1 MSVAMS
7 NPPSASPP
15 AGILPLV
22 APGVVGNGAGAK
34 NGATAATPSLQAIDL
49 NKDYGTI
56 RAVQN
61 LNFTVARGEIVGFL
75 GLNGAGK
82 STTMRIFAGL
92 LSATSGRA
100 YVAGIPVARYP
111 EEAKRHLGYM
121 PEHNPL
127 PDDMRVSEYLHF
139 RARLKEIPRKQIK
152 GRVEEVIEACGLQH
166 KTQRKLIGMLSKGY
180 RQRVGIA
187 DAILA
192 KPEVILMDEP
202 TIGLDPVQIQSIRR
216 LIDSLRGQLTVLISS
231 HILPEIELCCDRMMI
246 INQGRLVAA
255 GTLKS
260 LRREFFT
267 RAAWR
272 LRLSGDVGAFERL
285 LPEVNPALRLA
296 ACSAA
301 DGEGFVDLR
310 LEGPMDDAGLGEAL
324 LGAVMRRGGW
334 RVREFAHIQPGLEEI
349 FLAATKTSQDA
360 LTPLAALK

>member
-1 MSVAMS
+1 MSEATS
-7 NPPSASPP
+7 SPP
-15 AGILPLV
+15 APAAPIV
-22 APGVVGNGAGAK
+22 ATNGP
-34 NGATAATPSLQAIDL
+34 AAAPPSLQAIGL
-49 NKDYGTI
+49 NKEYGSI

-61 LNFTVARGEIVGFL
+61 LNFSVARGEIVGFL
-75 GLNGAGK
+75 GPNGAGK

-139 RARLKEIPRKQIK
+139 RARLKEIPRPQIN

-166 KTQRKLIGMLSKGY
+166 KTRRKLIGTLSKGY

-187 DAILA
+187 DAILS

-202 TIGLDPVQIQSIRR
+202 TIGLDPIQIQSIRR

-231 HILPEIELCCDRMMI
+231 HILPEIEMCCDRVMI

-255 GTLKS
+255 GTSKS

-267 RAAWR
+267 RATWR
-272 LRLSGDVGAFERL
+272 LRLSGDVAAFEQL

-296 ACSAA
+296 ACSPA
-301 DGEGFVDLR
+301 DGEGFVEMR
-310 LEGPMDDAGLGEAL
+310 LEGPVDDAGLGEKL
-324 LGAVMRRGGW
+324 LAAVMKRGGW
-334 RVREFAHIQPGLEEI
+334 RVREFAQLEPGLEEI
-349 FLAATKTSQDA
+349 FLTATKSSHDR
-360 LTPLAALK
+360 LAPFGAPAK